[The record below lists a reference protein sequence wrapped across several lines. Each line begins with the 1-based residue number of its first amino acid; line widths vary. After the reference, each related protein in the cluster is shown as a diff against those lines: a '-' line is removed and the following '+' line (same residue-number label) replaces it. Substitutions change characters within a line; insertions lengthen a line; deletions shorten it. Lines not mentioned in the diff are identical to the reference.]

1 MVDQVIYFLQST
13 KPVKLTPSE
22 IRNVKAARQT
32 VLSAIESGETIY
44 GINTGFGKLSQ
55 VKIAPEDLQNLQTNL
70 LRSHACGVG
79 EPIEPEIV
87 RTMLYLKIRNLARG
101 HSGCD
106 LRVIEKLSEFYNK
119 HLLPVVPRQGSVG
132 ASGDLAPLAHLSLPL
147 IGEGE
152 LLYGN
157 RPYPTAE
164 LINQGLYRPIHLG
177 PKDGLSLING
187 TQYSTAL
194 LLTAYRQAAD
204 LILLSELAAAMSIE
218 AILATDTPFRPEIQQ
233 VRGQYGQRIV
243 AQHLRNFVQDS
254 AIIRSH
260 RHCQKVQD
268 PYSFRCLP
276 QVLGAVRDTLDY
288 VYRVLDYEVDA
299 VTDNPLVFADEN
311 EVLSG
316 GNFHAEP
323 LALAADYLT
332 IALTEAGNL
341 AERRISVLMDPA
353 MSGLP
358 AFLAT
363 KSGLNSGFMIVHC
376 TAAALAAE
384 NRTLSMPASVETIP
398 TSANQEDHVSMAPNA
413 GLKLLKVIENL
424 QRIVWIEF
432 LAAAQGMDMRKPLQ
446 GGCGTSLGLKKT
458 RELAAFLENDRI
470 IYPDLAQAKQFF
482 SDQNFIHKISELAN
496 HNE

>member
-1 MVDQVIYFLQST
+1 MVDQVIQFLRNRQT
-13 KPVKLTPSE
+13 VKLPPSA
-22 IRNVKAARQT
+22 IRNVRAARQV
-32 VLSAIESGETIY
+32 VLSAIKSGKTIY

-55 VKIAPEDLQNLQTNL
+55 VRIAPEDLQTLQINL

-79 EPIEPEIV
+79 EPIAPEIV
-87 RTMLYLKIRNLARG
+87 RAMLYLKIRNLARG
-101 HSGCD
+101 YSGCD
-106 LRVIEKLSEFYNK
+106 LSVIEKLAELFNK
-119 HLLPVVPRQGSVG
+119 NLLPVVPRQGSVG
-132 ASGDLAPLAHLSLPL
+132 ASGDLAPLAQLSLPL

-152 LLYGN
+152 LLFEN
-157 RPYPTAE
+157 KKFAAAE
-164 LINQGLYRPIHLG
+164 LVKKGLYQPVELG

-218 AILATDTPFRPEIQQ
+218 AVLATDTPFRPEIQE
-233 VRGQYGQRIV
+233 VRGQSGQQAV
-243 AQHLRNFVQDS
+243 ARHLRIFVKDS
-254 AIIRSH
+254 TIIRSH
-260 RHCQKVQD
+260 RDCPKVQD

-288 VYRVLDYEVDA
+288 VRRVLDCEIDA
-299 VTDNPLVFADEN
+299 VTDNPLVFADKN

-323 LALAADYLT
+323 LALAADFLT
-332 IALTEAGNL
+332 IALAEAGNL
-341 AERRISVLMDPA
+341 AERRISVLMDPV
-353 MSGLP
+353 MSSLP

-413 GLKLLKVIENL
+413 GLKLLRVIENL
-424 QRIVWIEF
+424 QKIIWIEF
-432 LAAAQGMDMRKPLQ
+432 LAAAQGMDLRQPLK
-446 GGCGTSLGLKKT
+446 GGRGTRLGRAKT
-458 RELAAFLENDRI
+458 RELAAFLETDRAL
-470 IYPDLAQAKQFF
+470 YPDLAQAEKLFN
-482 SDQNFIHKISELAN
+482 DQAFIRKISNLAN